1 MINLQIYMKKF
12 LFSLLILHF
21 TLAAFCQQYAE
32 SATANRLQKIG
43 LINIKTIDKDIVVD
57 LKYATT
63 DNFTGK
69 NMYGDFREA
78 YLQPEAA
85 QMLANAQ
92 KNLKEKHKDWNLV
105 IYDAARPRSVQQK
118 MWDVVKNSDWKRYVA
133 SPTRISMHSYGV
145 AVDLGIVDEHG
156 NAVDMG
162 TEFDEFT
169 EKSQPRYEQRFL
181 REKQLTQQQISNRL
195 ILRNAMQSAGFRS
208 IQNEWWH
215 FEAMTREQAKQKYK
229 PID

>member
-1 MINLQIYMKKF
+1 MKRC
-12 LFSLLILHF
+12 LFVLLILNF
-21 TLAAFCQQYAE
+21 AFAAFCQQSAE
-32 SATANRLQKIG
+32 SETAQRLHKIG

-78 YLQPEAA
+78 YLQPEVAK
-85 QMLANAQ
+85 MLASAQ
-92 KNLKEKHKDWNLV
+92 KKLREKHNDWNII

-118 MWDVVKNSDWKRYVA
+118 MWDVVKNTDWKNYVA

-145 AVDLGIVDEHG
+145 AVDVGIVDTQG
-156 NAVDMG
+156 NIIDMG
-162 TEFDEFT
+162 TGFDEFT
-169 EKSQPRYEQRFL
+169 EKSQPRYEQKFL
-181 REKQLTQQQISNRL
+181 QEKKLTRQQINNRL
-195 ILRNAMQSAGFRS
+195 VLRNAMKSAGFRS

-215 FEAMTREQAKQKYK
+215 FEAMTREQAKQKHK

>member
-1 MINLQIYMKKF
+1 MIGFQIYMKKF
-12 LFSLLILHF
+12 LFLLLLSHF
-21 TLAAFCQQYAE
+21 TLAVFCQQSE
-32 SATANRLQKIG
+32 SATAKRLQKIG

-69 NMYGDFREA
+69 NMYGDFCEA

-85 QMLANAQ
+85 RMLANAQ
-92 KNLKEKHKDWNLV
+92 KNLKAKHKGWNIV
-105 IYDAARPRSVQQK
+105 VYDATRPRSVQQK
-118 MWDVVKNSDWKRYVA
+118 MWNVVKNSDWKNYVA
-133 SPTRISMHSYGV
+133 SPSRISMHSYGV
-145 AVDLGIVDEHG
+145 AVDVGIMDEHG

-162 TEFDEFT
+162 TGFDEFT
-169 EKSQPRYEQRFL
+169 EKSQPRYEQKFL
-181 REKQLTQQQISNRL
+181 QEKQLTRQQINNRL
-195 ILRNAMQSAGFRS
+195 ILRNAMKSAGFRS

-215 FEAMTREQAKQKYK
+215 FEAMTREQAQQKYK